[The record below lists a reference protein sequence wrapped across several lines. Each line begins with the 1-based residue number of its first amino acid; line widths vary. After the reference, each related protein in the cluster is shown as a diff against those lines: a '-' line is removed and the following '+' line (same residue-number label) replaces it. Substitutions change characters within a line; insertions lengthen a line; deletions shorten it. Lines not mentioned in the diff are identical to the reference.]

1 MVALDPSA
9 PRPPD
14 RQAPALEAPAP
25 EPAQLADA
33 ALAHLGVAVPDA
45 SDLPGSQL
53 YDSTSAFAE
62 LAVPANGPGAPSVQD
77 AVRGA

>member
-1 MVALDPSA
+1 MEAFDPSV

-25 EPAQLADA
+25 EPVQLVGA
-33 ALAHLGVAVPDA
+33 ASAHLGAVAPDA

-53 YDSTSAFAE
+53 YDSARTFAE
-62 LAVPANGPGAPSVQD
+62 LAANGPGAPS
-77 AVRGA
+77 